1 MPVFALWPVAR
12 GARPSQIIWMILH
25 RVLAQAFVGV
35 AIGLVGAFAV
45 ERTLQGLLV
54 QTGATDPLTLTAA
67 LVLLVVVV
75 LNACV
80 WPAFRAARLSPL
92 TALRDE

>member
-1 MPVFALWPVAR
+1 MK
-12 GARPSQIIWMILH
+12 
-25 RVLAQAFVGV
+25 
-35 AIGLVGAFAV
+35 
-45 ERTLQGLLV
+45 RTLQSLLV
-54 QTGATDPLTLTAA
+54 QTGATDLLTLTAA

-92 TALRDE
+92 TSLRYE

>member
-1 MPVFALWPVAR
+1 MSVV
-12 GARPSQIIWMILH
+12 
-25 RVLAQAFVGV
+25 
-35 AIGLVGAFAV
+35 IGLAGAFAM

-54 QTGATDPLTLTAA
+54 QAGATDPITLTAA
-67 LVLLVVVV
+67 LVLLIVVV

-92 TALRDE
+92 TSFRYD